1 MEAEMKL
8 LRLYYLYFISV
19 IFLFGCSTKFLL
31 EIDAISDKGKENLK
45 KYVLLPANEGVSI
58 NDLRYKEYANYVKVA
73 LMKQGYVESDSDSAD
88 IAIFFSYGMG
98 DPEIHSYSY
107 TYPIYGKTSGS
118 TTNVRV
124 STNYSDGSSSTT
136 YGTAKSKPM
145 YGVTGYGSYSG
156 TRKVYFR
163 FITLEAV
170 DLNIFKES
178 NEVINVWQTN
188 ITSSGKTND
197 LRVVMPVMIAGAIPY
212 IGKDTEKKIEVKI
225 RENDYEVL
233 QIKGIKVNED
243 VRK

>member
-1 MEAEMKL
+1 MKL
-8 LRLYYLYFISV
+8 LRLCYLFFISV
-19 IFLFGCSTKFLL
+19 IFLFGCATPFYV
-31 EIDAISDKGKENLK
+31 EIDTVSDKDKTSLK
-45 KYVLLPANEGVSI
+45 NYVLLPANEGVSI

-73 LMKQGYVESDSDSAD
+73 LMKQGFVESDIDSAD

-124 STNYSDGSSSTT
+124 NTNYSDGSSSTT
-136 YGTAKSKPM
+136 YGTAKSKPK

-156 TRKVYFR
+156 TRKEYFR
-163 FITLEAV
+163 FLTLEAV

-188 ITSSGKTND
+188 ITSSGSTND
-197 LRVVMPVMIAGAIPY
+197 LRVVMPIMVAGAIPY
-212 IGKDTEKKIEVKI
+212 IGKDTGKKIEVKMT
-225 RENDYEVL
+225 ENDYEVL
-233 QIKGIKVNED
+233 EIKGIKVNED

>member
-1 MEAEMKL
+1 MKL
-8 LRLYYLYFISV
+8 LKLYYLYFISV
-19 IFLFGCSTKFLL
+19 IFLFGCATPLPFLV
-31 EIDAISDKGKENLK
+31 EIDTVTDKGKGGLK
-45 KYVLLPANEGVSI
+45 NYVLLPANEGVSI

-73 LMKQGYVESDSDSAD
+73 LMKQGFVETDIDSAD
-88 IAIFFSYGMG
+88 IAIYFSYGMG

-107 TYPIYGKTSGS
+107 TYPIYGKISGS

-124 STNYSDGSSSTT
+124 KTNYSDGSSSTT
-136 YGTAKSKPM
+136 YGTAKSKPK

-188 ITSSGKTND
+188 ITSSGSTND
-197 LRVVMPVMIAGAIPY
+197 LRVVMPIMIAGAIPY
-212 IGKDTEKKIEVKI
+212 IGKDTEKKIGIKV
-225 RENDYEVL
+225 RENNYEVL